1 MANTGMAITRVNATR
16 KSQIQNIDILVYLVE
31 EKNKISIEIALIC
44 QNFILPL
51 LGLWSTEGL
60 LKINY

>member
-1 MANTGMAITRVNATR
+1 MAETGMAIAMNAIH
-16 KSQIQNIDILVYLVE
+16 KSQIKNIDILVFLVE
-31 EKNKISIEIALIC
+31 EENQILIEIALIC

-60 LKINY
+60 SKINY